1 MQNKKIVILVGSNG
15 EVANILLE
23 NTDLNKYS
31 LIKTSSKIY
40 SKDTLY
46 CDLKSKDSIDNFL
59 NEIKHM
65 KIFLLTLNASIT
77 PKYYKNINNLDFNL
91 LKNMFL
97 INCASLI
104 YFIEKINELKIDI
117 KKILIISSL
126 SAYFPS
132 EKHLAYNATKSAQ
145 LSIFNSLRQK
155 YLNKKINIFLLSSKN
170 KKLDNKKLSLEY
182 KKLLNKNLQ
191 NSKIVNFSL
200 MKTFIFFLKKV
211 FKY

>member
-1 MQNKKIVILVGSNG
+1 MQNKKIVILGGSNG

-59 NEIKHM
+59 NEIKNF

-104 YFIEKINELKIDI
+104 YFIEKKVFIHSSWFFEQIRQV
-117 KKILIISSL
+117 ILI
-126 SAYFPS
+126 F
-132 EKHLAYNATKSAQ
+132 
-145 LSIFNSLRQK
+145 
-155 YLNKKINIFLLSSKN
+155 
-170 KKLDNKKLSLEY
+170 
-182 KKLLNKNLQ
+182 
-191 NSKIVNFSL
+191 VG
-200 MKTFIFFLKKV
+200 
-211 FKY
+211 

>member
-1 MQNKKIVILVGSNG
+1 MQNKKIIILVGSNG

-23 NTDLNKYS
+23 NTDLKKYS
-31 LIKTSSKIY
+31 LIKTSSKID
-40 SKDTLY
+40 SKDTHY

-77 PKYYKNINNLDFNL
+77 PKHYKNIRNLDFNL

-117 KKILIISSL
+117 NKILIISSL

-145 LSIFNSLRQK
+145 LSIFNSLRQR
-155 YLNKKINIFLLSSKN
+155 YSNKKINIFLLSSKN

-200 MKTFIFFLKKV
+200 KKTFLFFLKKML
-211 FKY
+211 F

>member
-77 PKYYKNINNLDFNL
+77 PKYYKNIRYNCRL
-91 LKNMFL
+91 LCIYNML
-97 INCASLI
+97 I
-104 YFIEKINELKIDI
+104 
-117 KKILIISSL
+117 
-126 SAYFPS
+126 
-132 EKHLAYNATKSAQ
+132 
-145 LSIFNSLRQK
+145 
-155 YLNKKINIFLLSSKN
+155 
-170 KKLDNKKLSLEY
+170 
-182 KKLLNKNLQ
+182 
-191 NSKIVNFSL
+191 
-200 MKTFIFFLKKV
+200 
-211 FKY
+211 